1 MNFDNIVREWS
12 YRIKSGTPDIT
23 SQTDKS
29 VLRDI
34 LREEKIAEPIISELI
49 DNMSKMSLNEIAM
62 KSLASKVK
70 EIITFL
76 NSGKLF
82 SVETVER
89 ILALARRDEEEF
101 EETLGRISGFG
112 LSSGT
117 AREVT
122 EKIFSYSAPECKV
135 IVEYLK
141 NRSIGFSKLKGATKL
156 TSLFA
161 STGINSNFLNW
172 LAKYEWAGSPSVG
185 KGEALLAVLCKGGGK
200 PQGKKGDVYI
210 DNQEVEVKG
219 NNGRL
224 KGQKGY
230 SDGQQASKLFG
241 KGLKDLISKLDEK
254 DRPIKLDKVPGG
266 GSASYQ
272 LGPSNI
278 KNNVL
283 NNHAPFLIK
292 KKVAKKSDIVKI
304 YKEALSSVFHGMSL
318 SWIDKQIDAKG
329 QISSITNF
337 DKEFFLAVFNYY
349 VQVEKMN
356 HIIVL
361 NPNSGAMGYIGKGM
375 DPLSV
380 VNITSRPSFTSSAGS
395 QGMTYAI
402 SAK

>member
-1 MNFDNIVREWS
+1 MNFENIVREWS
-12 YRIKSGTPDIT
+12 YRVPNGTPNIT
-23 SQTDKS
+23 SQSDKTI
-29 VLRDI
+29 LRDI
-34 LREEKIAEPIISELI
+34 LREQNVGEPVITELV
-49 DNMSKMSLNEIAM
+49 DNMSKVSLNEIAM
-62 KSLASKVK
+62 KSLATKVK
-70 EIITFL
+70 EIVTFL

-89 ILALARRDEEEF
+89 ILALARRDEQEF
-101 EETLGRISGFG
+101 EETLASISGFG

-122 EKIFSYSAPECKV
+122 EKIFSYSAAECKV

-141 NRSIGFSKLKGATKL
+141 NRSVGFSELKGATKL
-156 TSLFA
+156 TSLFS
-161 STGINSNFLNW
+161 STGINGNFLNW

-185 KGEALLAVLCKGGGK
+185 KGEALLAILCKGGGK

-210 DNQEVEVKG
+210 NNQEVEVKG
-219 NNGRL
+219 NSGRL

-241 KGLKDLISKLDEK
+241 KGLKDLMSKLDEK
-254 DRPIKLDKVPGG
+254 DRPIKLDKIPGA
-266 GSASYQ
+266 GSGSYQ

-278 KNNVL
+278 KNNAL
-283 NNHAPFLIK
+283 NNHAPILIK
-292 KKVAKKSDIVKI
+292 KKVAKRSDIVKI
-304 YKEALSSVFHGMSL
+304 YKEALSAVFHGMSL
-318 SWIDKQIDAKG
+318 SWIDKQINAKG
-329 QISSITNF
+329 QISSINSF
-337 DKEFFLAVFNYY
+337 DKEFFLAVFDYY
-349 VQVEKMN
+349 VKVEKMN

-380 VNITSRPSFTSSAGS
+380 VNIVSRPSFTSGAGS
-395 QGMTYAI
+395 QGMTFAI